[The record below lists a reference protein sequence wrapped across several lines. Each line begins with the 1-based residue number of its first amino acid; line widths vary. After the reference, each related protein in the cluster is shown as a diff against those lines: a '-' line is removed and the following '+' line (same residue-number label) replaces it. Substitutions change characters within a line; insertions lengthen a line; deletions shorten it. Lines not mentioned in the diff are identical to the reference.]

1 MMPSMRTMQWVRT
14 FAMMVLIQIGTVPA
28 AFASTTPQRYEFSRL
43 EMGTLFRVVVYATS
57 PEAAEKGAYAALDRV
72 QELNGSLSDYLE
84 DSELNQLC
92 RTAYESPSVVSR
104 ELFFVLERA
113 LEISRKTDGAFDI
126 SIGPLVK
133 LWRKCGSEGKLPDPA
148 QIRTALSRIGYQK
161 ILLNRM
167 TRSVRLRE
175 PNMKIDLGGIAKG
188 YALDEAMRILKEQGL
203 AVAMVDG
210 GGDLKI
216 GDPPPGAKGW
226 KVELAKDWTGKPHVL
241 YLSNIAVATSGD
253 LYRYYQIDGE
263 RYSHIVDPTT
273 GLGLKHSPQVT
284 VLAPNGIDA
293 DALATA
299 VSVMNPAQGINL
311 IERLPKTEARITVVH
326 HDRMVSCETSGF
338 PP

>member
-1 MMPSMRTMQWVRT
+1 MRTMQWVRT

-167 TRSVRLRE
+167 TRSVR
-175 PNMKIDLGGIAKG
+175 
-188 YALDEAMRILKEQGL
+188 
-203 AVAMVDG
+203 
-210 GGDLKI
+210 
-216 GDPPPGAKGW
+216 
-226 KVELAKDWTGKPHVL
+226 
-241 YLSNIAVATSGD
+241 
-253 LYRYYQIDGE
+253 
-263 RYSHIVDPTT
+263 
-273 GLGLKHSPQVT
+273 
-284 VLAPNGIDA
+284 
-293 DALATA
+293 
-299 VSVMNPAQGINL
+299 
-311 IERLPKTEARITVVH
+311 
-326 HDRMVSCETSGF
+326 
-338 PP
+338 